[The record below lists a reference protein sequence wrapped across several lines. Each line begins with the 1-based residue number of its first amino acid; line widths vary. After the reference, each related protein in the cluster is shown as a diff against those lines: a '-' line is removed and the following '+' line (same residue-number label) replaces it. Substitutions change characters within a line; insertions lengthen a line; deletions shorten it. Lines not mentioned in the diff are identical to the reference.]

1 MVRPT
6 PEQHVVDG
14 PHGPIGVVRAGSGPP
29 VILIAGLGSTA
40 RLWGELPVLLGRDF
54 TVLAPDN
61 RGVGGSREGQAFT
74 FERAADD
81 VVAVMDAFDLPSAA
95 LLGVSLG
102 GAIALHAAVAAPS
115 RVRALVVA
123 SAAARLSGHGRRTIR
138 LLADLLDHAPP
149 DVVGRS
155 LMTLAFAPPFH
166 TAASAFVRD
175 AAALYGPEPA
185 DVPGARAQAAAAL
198 AGWDL
203 TGQLPALRMPTL
215 VLAGTRDPLVSVE
228 DTAEIADLIPRA
240 TFRAVPDAGHSVLA
254 EGGTEVFQEVVR
266 FLGDH

>member
-1 MVRPT
+1 
-6 PEQHVVDG
+6 
-14 PHGPIGVVRAGSGPP
+14 
-29 VILIAGLGSTA
+29 
-40 RLWGELPVLLGRDF
+40 
-54 TVLAPDN
+54 
-61 RGVGGSREGQAFT
+61 
-74 FERAADD
+74 
-81 VVAVMDAFDLPSAA
+81 
-95 LLGVSLG
+95 
-102 GAIALHAAVAAPS
+102 
-115 RVRALVVA
+115 
-123 SAAARLSGHGRRTIR
+123 
-138 LLADLLDHAPP
+138 
-149 DVVGRS
+149 
-155 LMTLAFAPPFH
+155 MTLAFAPPFH